1 MYQGTSAVRSHC
13 SIRCIAILLRCTGRR
28 LKRSYTRHTR
38 VPLLGTHPDVRIHD
52 EVANENATPLLPTSV
67 FVSVLKESDEDDT
80 NHRILQTCPIFH
92 SHTFTHRGRTLGVRT
107 SGHCFSPALG
117 RYQIKGDILVTPER
131 CDVESIPPV
140 PVGQFDISTEFDQD
154 LDFFETAY

>member
-52 EVANENATPLLPTSV
+52 EVANENATPLFTNFC

>member
-52 EVANENATPLLPTSV
+52 EVANENATPLLPT
-67 FVSVLKESDEDDT
+67 VLKESDEDDT

>member
-38 VPLLGTHPDVRIHD
+38 IPLLGTHPDVRIHD

-67 FVSVLKESDEDDT
+67 LFLFSKESDEDDT

>member
-1 MYQGTSAVRSHC
+1 MYRHFTALYWPKTKAFIHKTHEGTPVRDTPW
-13 SIRCIAILLRCTGRR
+13 RT
-28 LKRSYTRHTR
+28 HTWW
-38 VPLLGTHPDVRIHD
+38 GSEWKCHTTFT
-52 EVANENATPLLPTSV
+52 NFC

>member
-67 FVSVLKESDEDDT
+67 LFLFSKRVMKM
-80 NHRILQTCPIFH
+80 ILITEFSRPIFH

-117 RYQIKGDILVTPER
+117 RYQIKGNILVTPER

>member
-117 RYQIKGDILVTPER
+117 RYQIKGNILVTPER

>member
-52 EVANENATPLLPTSV
+52 EVANENATPLLPT
-67 FVSVLKESDEDDT
+67 VLKESDEDDT
-80 NHRILQTCPIFH
+80 NHRILQTCPMFH

>member
-38 VPLLGTHPDVRIHD
+38 VPLLGTHPDVTYTWWGSEWKCHTTFT
-52 EVANENATPLLPTSV
+52 NFC

>member
-28 LKRSYTRHTR
+28 LKRSYTR
-38 VPLLGTHPDVRIHD
+38 PLLGTHPDVRIHD

>member
-67 FVSVLKESDEDDT
+67 LFLFSKSDEDDT